1 MLGTNKDSFIREI
14 FHRRISNK
22 ITKVLLKTNF
32 SPITATSISF
42 ILGLVTALLFLSGN
56 YIFLVIGA
64 IVIQISYIF
73 DCVDGELARA
83 DKKRSTRFGAWYD
96 DVSDRI
102 KNVIILSGLAIG
114 YFLKTQDPI
123 IIILLIIY
131 IFTSFIQN
139 FSMLLGEKIFKKT
152 PKSSYGQLTSNIAKK
167 LNIKPQYIN
176 YTGDLVVVLI
186 SLGAI
191 LNMIRTLFII
201 LSGIQILFILLIF
214 YINIKEKDN
223 FLPYEEG

>member
-1 MLGTNKDSFIREI
+1 MVGTDKDGFIREI

-32 SPITATSISF
+32 NPLAATTVSF
-42 ILGLVTALLFLSGN
+42 ILGLIVAILFLLGD

-64 IVIQISYIF
+64 VIIQISYIF
-73 DCVDGELARA
+73 DCVDGELART
-83 DKKRSTRFGAWYD
+83 DKKRSTRFGVWYD

-102 KNVIILSGLAIG
+102 KNVVILSGLAIG

-123 IIILLIIY
+123 ILILLVIY
-131 IFTSFIQN
+131 ISTSFIQN
-139 FSMLLGEKIFKKT
+139 FSMLLGEKIFKKK
-152 PKSSYGQLTSNIAKK
+152 PKSSYGQLTSSIAKK
-167 LNIKPQYIN
+167 LNMKSQYIN

-191 LNMIRTLFII
+191 LNMIQTLFIV
-201 LSGIQILFILLIF
+201 LSVIQIIMILIIF
-214 YINIKEKDN
+214 YMNIKEKDN
-223 FLPYEEG
+223 FLPYEEE